1 MSGSAEDRPSPLDPS
16 KHRRMKRHL
25 SQRRW
30 AGLFAAC
37 VIPLIHCSA
46 AARAAEFHAEQGG
59 PMSAWA
65 HTAMRNPLQLAQPV
79 VMPSRRTPAYFGYVP
94 ITVVG
99 VYGATMLDMLSGG
112 PLLLVRWPN
121 ECCSARQ
128 RWHTRR
134 PTDSMPADAH
144 GTHIFFLWPQT

>member
-1 MSGSAEDRPSPLDPS
+1 
-16 KHRRMKRHL
+16 MKRHAA
-25 SQRRW
+25 RRHW

-37 VIPLIHCSA
+37 VIPLIHCGA
-46 AARAAEFHAEQGG
+46 AAGAAELYAQQGG
-59 PMSAWA
+59 AVSAWA
-65 HTAMRNPLQLAQPV
+65 HTAVRNPLRLAQPA
-79 VMPSRRTPAYFGYVP
+79 VMPSRPPPAYFGDVP
-94 ITVVG
+94 VTVVG

-134 PTDSMPADAH
+134 PTDSMPADAN
-144 GTHIFFLWPQT
+144 GAHIFFLWPQA